1 MLTLAVLELNDSGIQ
16 WRHNEH
22 HAVSPGYAIVTDSGI
37 ITGTPALRRAW
48 LEPQCSFNHYWHQLN
63 LTPLPLRTDFAR
75 HAADLAYAQLQQLHR
90 DMGAPSEVIFTVPSN
105 MSSDQL
111 ALLLG
116 LVNAAGFQA
125 AGVVDAAVAA
135 SVSSGQQGS
144 LLYVDIQLHT
154 VVITAIDATDSVARG
169 AVESLPEIGLKVLH
183 DHWAQWLAN
192 AFIRQYRYDP
202 LHTAAGEQQLR
213 DRLPGWLS
221 MLVDE
226 PEVAVELS
234 APQGN
239 FRLNVLRSELV
250 AVHAH
255 RLARL
260 TQAIARYP
268 SATLLISQR
277 VAALPGLAEYL
288 PGATVVPYNGALH
301 GCELSADA
309 LCRDQSDGLHFVTAL
324 PFVGAHSSPSP
335 VPHAR
340 RVPTHLV
347 YHHRAYP
354 IGKGIGIRHGDTGL
368 QFSDSDGAPTAL
380 QLQDDKLVMRSS
392 DDGIRC
398 RGARTDLQCG
408 DQIEIGT
415 HQIGLIEVL

>member
-1 MLTLAVLELNDSGIQ
+1 MSIAVLELNDSGIQ

-37 ITGTPALRRAW
+37 VTGTPALRRAW

-63 LTPLPLRTDFAR
+63 LTPLPLRTAFAR
-75 HAADLAYAQLQQLHR
+75 HTADLAYAQLQQLHR
-90 DMGAPSEVIFTVPSN
+90 DMGAPGEVIFTVPSN
-105 MSSDQL
+105 MSNDQL

-116 LVNAAGFQA
+116 LVKAAGFSA

-135 SVSSGQQGS
+135 SVSGGHLGH

-154 VVITAIDATDSVARG
+154 VVITEIEATGSIARR

-183 DHWAQWLAN
+183 DHWAQWIAN
-192 AFIRQYRYDP
+192 AFIQQYRYDP

-213 DRLPGWLS
+213 DRLPDWLS
-221 MLVDE
+221 LLAE
-226 PEVAVELS
+226 QSEVAVELS

-239 FRLNVLRSELV
+239 FRLNILRSELV
-250 AVHAH
+250 AINAQ

-260 TQAIARYP
+260 QQAIARYP

-277 VAALPGLAEYL
+277 VAALPGIAELL
-288 PGATVVPYNGALH
+288 PGATVMPYNGALH
-301 GCELSADA
+301 GCELSVDA
-309 LCRDQSDGLHFVTAL
+309 LRHNNSEALHFVTAL
-324 PFVGAHSSPSP
+324 PLADARPSP
-335 VPHAR
+335 THTPDTR
-340 RVPTHLV
+340 RAPTHLV

-354 IGKGIGIRHGDTGL
+354 IGTGIGIHHTDTNLVIGA
-368 QFSDSDGAPTAL
+368 SDGAPTTL
-380 QLQDDKLVMRSS
+380 QLQDSKLVLRSS
-392 DDGIRC
+392 DNSVRC
-398 RGARTDLQCG
+398 RGEHTNLLCG
-408 DQIEIGT
+408 DQIHIGT

>member
-1 MLTLAVLELNDSGIQ
+1 MTTAVLELNDSGIQ

-48 LEPQCSFNHYWHQLN
+48 LEPQRSFNHYWHQLN

-75 HAADLAYAQLQQLHR
+75 HSADLAYAQLQQLHR
-90 DMGAPSEVIFTVPSN
+90 DMGAPGEVIFTVPSN
-105 MSSDQL
+105 MSNDQL

-116 LVNAAGFQA
+116 LVKAAGFST

-135 SVSSGQQGS
+135 SVSSGQQGH

-154 VVITAIDATDSVARG
+154 AVITEIDAASSVARG
-169 AVESLPEIGLKVLH
+169 AVESLPELGLKVLH
-183 DHWAQWLAN
+183 DHWAQWIAN
-192 AFIRQYRYDP
+192 AFIQQYRYDP

-213 DRLPGWLS
+213 DRLPDWLS
-221 MLVDE
+221 LLGE
-226 PEVAVELS
+226 KSEVAVELS

-239 FRLNVLRSELV
+239 FRLNLLRSDLI
-250 AVHAH
+250 AVNAQ

-260 TQAIARYP
+260 QQAIARYP
-268 SATLLISQR
+268 SATLLMSQR
-277 VAALPGLAEYL
+277 VAALPGFAQYL
-288 PGATVVPYNGALH
+288 PGATVVPHYSALR

-309 LCRDQSDGLHFVTAL
+309 LCHNNSEGLRFVTAL
-324 PFVGAHSSPSP
+324 PTAGARTTPSP
-335 VPHAR
+335 APGAR

-354 IGKGIGIRHGDTGL
+354 IGAGIGIRHADTRLAFG
-368 QFSDSDGAPTAL
+368 DSDAAPTTL
-380 QLQDDKLVMRSS
+380 QLQDSKLVLCSS
-392 DDGIRC
+392 DDAVRC
-398 RGARTDLQCG
+398 RGERTDLLCG